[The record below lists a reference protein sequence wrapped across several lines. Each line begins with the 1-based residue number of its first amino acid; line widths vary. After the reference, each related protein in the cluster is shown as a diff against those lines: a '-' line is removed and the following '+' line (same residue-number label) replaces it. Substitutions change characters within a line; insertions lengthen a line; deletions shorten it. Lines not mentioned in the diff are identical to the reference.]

1 MGVLLVDAAKHF
13 IKDMKALMGDSLM
26 ANVKDLNS
34 VEEAYIR
41 VAQKYCEANFAI
53 KVIQRRWMA
62 EKSQDP

>member
-41 VAQKYCEANFAI
+41 VA
-53 KVIQRRWMA
+53 
-62 EKSQDP
+62 